1 MRNGASDRGVS
12 QVLARTRRDFLRE
25 AAGVAVG
32 SALFRPAWAR
42 AAAPRRK
49 KKVVVVTFGGG
60 ARDQETFVQEGQE
73 NIPHLMRE
81 LIPRSSFFTQVV
93 NRGILGHY
101 VATASL
107 ATGVYETF
115 NNFAAVS
122 PESPTVF
129 EYFRKDLK
137 RPSSDAWVVAPSNG
151 FNRIGESSHRSYGS
165 GLGAR
170 VILPKRLLTAATS
183 GRSHDYQHLLRDNYE
198 TPYYAPELAG
208 SEFELQQLEMLL
220 KLSVDDFKSHAQ
232 TLSSPDEL
240 SVYIARQLMRQ
251 VAPSLLWITLHD
263 IDVAHAGAYSFTSRE
278 FAVPIGSALSCG
290 RPFKSEP
297 EYAGRPPYLSCRI
310 LVATPTKMREAMASS
325 IIVLVTSS
333 RAPPGCWQAV
343 PVFGRMLF
351 STARWIPRTW
361 CRRWERFWDSM
372 LPSRRA
378 SRSMKSCSFHA
389 TTAISN
395 PNCLLAIRQK
405 RARSSLRILPTLQ
418 QLPLSFLPG
427 LLRELISF
435 DFKFPAERKA
445 RERELAYLGSLPGPV
460 ERVFPGLLGDP
471 AFAPTRGV

>member
-1 MRNGASDRGVS
+1 M
-12 QVLARTRRDFLRE
+12 
-25 AAGVAVG
+25 
-32 SALFRPAWAR
+32 
-42 AAAPRRK
+42 
-49 KKVVVVTFGGG
+49 
-60 ARDQETFVQEGQE
+60 QEGQE

-81 LIPRSSFFTQVV
+81 LIPRASFFTQVV

-170 VILPKRLLTAATS
+170 VILPKRLLSAATS
-183 GRSHDYQHLLRDNYE
+183 GSSHNYQHLLRDNYE

-232 TLSSPDEL
+232 TLTSPDEL

-263 IDVAHAGAYSFTSRE
+263 IDVAHAGAYSLYIEGIRRTDRLCSE
-278 FAVPIGSALSCG
+278 LWQAVQE
-290 RPFKSEP
+290 EP
-297 EYAGRPPYLSCRI
+297 EYAGQTTLFI
-310 LVATPTKMREAMASS
+310 LPD
-325 IIVLVTSS
+325 
-333 RAPPGCWQAV
+333 
-343 PVFGRMLF
+343 FGRDSDEDAGGNGFQHHRTGDVLSRTTWMLASGPGIRENVVF
-351 STARWIPRTW
+351 DRAV
-361 CRRWERFWDSM
+361 DSRD
-372 LPSRRA
+372 LVPTLGA
-378 SRSMKSCSFHA
+378 ILGFHA
-389 TTAISN
+389 S
-395 PNCLLAIRQK
+395 LAQGK
-405 RARSSLRILPTLQ
+405 
-418 QLPLSFLPG
+418 
-427 LLRELISF
+427 
-435 DFKFPAERKA
+435 
-445 RERELAYLGSLPGPV
+445 PV
-460 ERVFPGLLGDP
+460 GEVL
-471 AFAPTRGV
+471 

>member
-1 MRNGASDRGVS
+1 M
-12 QVLARTRRDFLRE
+12 
-25 AAGVAVG
+25 
-32 SALFRPAWAR
+32 
-42 AAAPRRK
+42 
-49 KKVVVVTFGGG
+49 
-60 ARDQETFVQEGQE
+60 QEGQE

-81 LIPRSSFFTQVV
+81 LIPRASFFTQVV

-170 VILPKRLLTAATS
+170 VILPKRLLSAATS
-183 GRSHDYQHLLRDNYE
+183 GSSHNYQHLLRDNYE

-232 TLSSPDEL
+232 TLTSPDEL

-263 IDVAHAGAYSFTSRE
+263 IDVAHAGAYSLYIEGIRRTDRLCSE
-278 FAVPIGSALSCG
+278 LWQAIQE
-290 RPFKSEP
+290 EP
-297 EYAGRPPYLSCRI
+297 EYAGETTLFI
-310 LVATPTKMREAMASS
+310 LPD
-325 IIVLVTSS
+325 
-333 RAPPGCWQAV
+333 
-343 PVFGRMLF
+343 FGRDSDEDAGGNGFQHHRTGDVLSRTTWMLASGPGIRENVVF
-351 STARWIPRTW
+351 DRAV
-361 CRRWERFWDSM
+361 DSRD
-372 LPSRRA
+372 LVPTLGA
-378 SRSMKSCSFHA
+378 ILGFHA
-389 TTAISN
+389 S
-395 PNCLLAIRQK
+395 LAQGK
-405 RARSSLRILPTLQ
+405 
-418 QLPLSFLPG
+418 
-427 LLRELISF
+427 
-435 DFKFPAERKA
+435 
-445 RERELAYLGSLPGPV
+445 PV
-460 ERVFPGLLGDP
+460 GEVL
-471 AFAPTRGV
+471 